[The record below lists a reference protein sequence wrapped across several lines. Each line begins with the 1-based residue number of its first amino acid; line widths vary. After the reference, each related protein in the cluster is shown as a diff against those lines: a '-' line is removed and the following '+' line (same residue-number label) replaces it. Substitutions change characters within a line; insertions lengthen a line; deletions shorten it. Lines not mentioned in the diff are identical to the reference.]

1 MPTDVPRRLALAA
14 AAALTLGAAAPAAH
28 AVDEDGARPWRLGAQ
43 QGFQAETNLFR
54 QRSDEPCCARDI
66 ISSTALLAGL
76 DLLAGRQRLSLDADV
91 SANRFVK
98 QKQLDNTGHA
108 LTLSWRG
115 QSAGRVSG
123 SGEVSQRSQL
133 FRYDSD
139 TQRIATE
146 RTTATDRNLWLN
158 GEVGTVTDWT
168 LEGGV
173 QARDL
178 DHSGDTF
185 EYRDLR
191 QAGFNVAARFQP
203 SPDWSSRVGLRQAR
217 GSYPHAARASDGAWI
232 ANDFRR
238 QDLELRTRLSTA
250 GQSDWVLRLARTRI
264 DYDRPGVDDRDEW
277 TGEAQWIWTPTGKTR
292 WTFRLRRDS
301 EASAYALDGSGLSES
316 GSDDKLGTLAGVQ
329 WRWQPGAKLQV
340 DVDASVTRRSLTQVL
355 TLTPDLPGSDPL
367 VLTGQGR
374 DRLARLSLRTTWEFQ
389 RGWTSTC
396 SIGQE
401 RRSTTAIVSGSY
413 PFKASVA
420 NCSLRVM
427 TR

>member
-1 MPTDVPRRLALAA
+1 MRFLLARRTAPACAALALC
-14 AAALTLGAAAPAAH
+14 APLAAH
-28 AVDEDGARPWRLGAQ
+28 AVDEDGPRPWHLGAQ
-43 QGFQAETNLFR
+43 QALQAETNLFR

-66 ISSTALLAGL
+66 ISSTSLLAGL
-76 DLLAGRQRLSLDADV
+76 DLVAGRQRLSLDADL

-98 QKQLDNTGHA
+98 QKQLDNTGHG

-133 FRYDSD
+133 FRYDPD

-146 RTTATDRNLWLN
+146 RTTATDRSLWLN

-178 DHSGDTF
+178 DHSGETF

-191 QAGFNVAARFQP
+191 QAGANVGARYQP
-203 SPDWSSRVGLRQAR
+203 SPDWSSRVGLRQSR
-217 GSYPHAARASDGAWI
+217 GSYPRAARASDGTWL

-238 QDLELRTRLSTA
+238 QDLELRTRLTTA

-264 DYDRPGVDDRDEW
+264 DYQRAGVDDRDEW
-277 TGEAQWIWTPTGKTR
+277 TGEAQWIWTPSGKTR

-301 EASAYALDGSGLSES
+301 EAAAYAIDGSGLSES

-329 WRWQPGAKLQV
+329 WRWQPGAKLQF
-340 DVDASVTRRSLTQVL
+340 DVDASVTRRSLSQVL
-355 TLTPDLPGSDPL
+355 TLTPDLPDSEPL

-389 RGWTSTC
+389 RGFTSTC

-401 RRSTTAIVSGSY
+401 RRTTTAIVAASY
-413 PFKASVA
+413 PFKASTA
-420 NCSLRVM
+420 SCSLRVM